1 MIESKQIKFSCTD
14 SELGNM
20 IDEGITKM
28 PTLNS
33 TVTFEFDA
41 IEMSTFEMFMQWVRF
56 MNAIGYVLDP
66 EEMEGM
72 WNGIE

>member
-14 SELGNM
+14 SDNTVALG
-20 IDEGITKM
+20 GRR
-28 PTLNS
+28 LS

-41 IEMSTFEMFMQWVRF
+41 TEKSTFEMFMKWVRF

-66 EEMEGM
+66 EEMEEM
-72 WNGIE
+72 WNGIK

>member
-1 MIESKQIKFSCTD
+1 MIESKQIRFSCTNSD
-14 SELGNM
+14 S
-20 IDEGITKM
+20 
-28 PTLNS
+28 S

-66 EEMEGM
+66 EEMEEM
-72 WNGIE
+72 WDGIK